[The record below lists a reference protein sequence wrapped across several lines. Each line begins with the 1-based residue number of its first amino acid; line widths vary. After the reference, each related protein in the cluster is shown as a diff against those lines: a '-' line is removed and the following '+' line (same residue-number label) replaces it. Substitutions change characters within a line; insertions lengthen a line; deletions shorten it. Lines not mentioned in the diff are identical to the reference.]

1 MNEIFINSKERFTIS
16 LGNEMVEKKKLLKAI
31 TYIPRS
37 LRSEVKKKRESVPF
51 LISISFLVSF
61 IIARSWVVLLGA
73 TQRPPPE
80 GIVYVGR
87 NVVIGGYHIH
97 HITYGIILIC
107 ISAWLA
113 INYWSKTIVR
123 ISSISFGAGLGLIVD
138 ELGFIIGGIEPYR
151 ADQEVFYI
159 AVLIVAVFLSLVYFP
174 SFYDSAKRDLIRWRR
189 NLLNRN
195 NDKK

>member
-1 MNEIFINSKERFTIS
+1 
-16 LGNEMVEKKKLLKAI
+16 MVKKKDIIEGL

-37 LRSEVKKKRESVPF
+37 LKSEVKKKRESVPF
-51 LISISFLVSF
+51 LMSISFLISF
-61 IIARSWVVLLGA
+61 ISARLWVVFLGA
-73 TQRPPPE
+73 ARRAPPE

-87 NVVIGGYHIH
+87 NVVIGGYHVH
-97 HITYGIILIC
+97 HIAYGIILIC

-151 ADQEVFYI
+151 ADQEVFYL
-159 AVLIVAVFLSLVYFP
+159 AVLIVAGFLSLVYFP
-174 SFYDSAKRDLIRWRR
+174 SFYESAKRDLKRWRR
-189 NLLNRN
+189 NLFNKN
-195 NDKK
+195 KDEK